1 MSILY
6 KYIGKTLSF
15 RLSLRVIGALA
26 ILLIAALF
34 IMFYFSRKAVKEEA
48 LSDAAQTLEATV
60 SRIDNALLDVEQSTG
75 NVYWKMMNYV
85 RQPEKMEVYAQRL
98 VDDNPYIIDTHFI
111 WTTDSI
117 TVNTDLSGWIEPQRT
132 HEDSGEAFTIF
143 RLPIYDGQKIVGS
156 FDVDVSLT
164 LLSKIMLEGKPSPN
178 SFSVLLGKSGQLIVF
193 PDSTFLNKNAFEL
206 AEKYDNNAERDVIQS
221 MMAGETGYEFVRMDG
236 VGCYVFYKPFER
248 SDESGRAL
256 TGLGWSAAVIYP
268 EGDIFGDYN
277 RLLHMV
283 VIIAIIGLLLLLVS
297 CCLFI
302 HRQFLPLRQLAKSAQ
317 RIAEGSYDEPIPDSR
332 RQDEVGSLQ
341 KHFQQMQ
348 KSLSTRVNEMHHA
361 SEILQERREVLQMA
375 YEEAQAGDRMKTSF
389 LYNMSDQM
397 MTPVSDIV
405 DRVLTISEHANEIT
419 DEESNRL
426 VDEIKQRGGT
436 ITALLNQLII
446 DSEKIMT

>member
-164 LLSKIMLEGKPSPN
+164 MLSKIMLERKPSPN
-178 SFSVLLGKSGQLIVF
+178 SFSVLLGKNGELIVF
-193 PDSTFLNKNAFEL
+193 PDSAFLNKNAFEL
-206 AEKYDNNAERDVIQS
+206 AKEYDNNAELDALKA
-221 MMAGETGYEFVRMDG
+221 MMSGETGYMSVRIEGKD
-236 VGCYVFYKPFER
+236 CYVFYKPFER
-248 SDESGRAL
+248 TDDAGRAL
-256 TGLGWSAAVIYP
+256 TGLGWSVAIIYP
-268 EGDIFGDYN
+268 EDDILGDYN
-277 RLLHMV
+277 RLHNMV
-283 VIIAIIGLLLLLVS
+283 LVIAVIGLILLLIS
-297 CCLFI
+297 CRLFI
-302 HRQFLPLRQLAKSAQ
+302 HRQFVPLQQLAKAAQ
-317 RIAEGSYDEPIPDSR
+317 RIAEGSYDEPIPESHR
-332 RQDEVGSLQ
+332 HDEVGILQ
-341 KHFQQMQ
+341 RHFQQMQ
-348 KSLSTRVNEMHHA
+348 QSLSTRMGELQHA
-361 SEILQERREVLQMA
+361 SDILQERGEKLQAA
-375 YEEAQAGDRMKTSF
+375 YEQAKAGDRMKTNF

-397 MTPVSDIV
+397 MTPVCDIT
-405 DRVLTISEHANEIT
+405 DRVMTICEYGGELT

-426 VDEIKQRGGT
+426 VDGIQQRGET
-436 ITALLNQLII
+436 ITALLNQLIH

>member
-1 MSILY
+1 MSKL
-6 KYIGKTLSF
+6 KNYINHTLSF
-15 RLSLRVIGALA
+15 RLSLRVILALA
-26 ILLIAALF
+26 VLLILALF
-34 IMFYFSRKAVKEEA
+34 TLFYFSRKAVREEA

-60 SRIDNALLDVEQSTG
+60 NRIDNVLYNVEQATG
-75 NVYWKMMNYV
+75 NIYWRMMKYV
-85 RQPEKMEVYAQRL
+85 HQPEKMEVYAQRL
-98 VDDNPYIIDTHFI
+98 VDDNPYIVDTHFI
-111 WTTDSI
+111 WNTDSVS
-117 TVNTDLSGWIEPQRT
+117 VNTELSGWIEAQCHRDDK
-132 HEDSGEAFTIF
+132 EEAVTTF
-143 RLPIYDGQKIVGS
+143 RLPIYDGQKIIGT

-302 HRQFLPLRQLAKSAQ
+302 HRQLLPLRQLAKSAQ

-389 LYNMSDQM
+389 LYNMSGQM

>member
-1 MSILY
+1 
-6 KYIGKTLSF
+6 
-15 RLSLRVIGALA
+15 
-26 ILLIAALF
+26 
-34 IMFYFSRKAVKEEA
+34 
-48 LSDAAQTLEATV
+48 
-60 SRIDNALLDVEQSTG
+60 
-75 NVYWKMMNYV
+75 
-85 RQPEKMEVYAQRL
+85 
-98 VDDNPYIIDTHFI
+98 
-111 WTTDSI
+111 
-117 TVNTDLSGWIEPQRT
+117 
-132 HEDSGEAFTIF
+132 
-143 RLPIYDGQKIVGS
+143 
-156 FDVDVSLT
+156 
-164 LLSKIMLEGKPSPN
+164 
-178 SFSVLLGKSGQLIVF
+178 
-193 PDSTFLNKNAFEL
+193 
-206 AEKYDNNAERDVIQS
+206 
-221 MMAGETGYEFVRMDG
+221 
-236 VGCYVFYKPFER
+236 
-248 SDESGRAL
+248 
-256 TGLGWSAAVIYP
+256 
-268 EGDIFGDYN
+268 
-277 RLLHMV
+277 MV

-348 KSLSTRVNEMHHA
+348 RSLSTRVNEMHHA

-389 LYNMSDQM
+389 LYNMSGQM

>member
-1 MSILY
+1 MSKL
-6 KYIGKTLSF
+6 KNYINHTLSF
-15 RLSLRVIGALA
+15 RLSLRVILALA
-26 ILLIAALF
+26 FLLILALF
-34 IMFYFSRKAVKEEA
+34 TLFYFSRKAVREEA

-60 SRIDNALLDVEQSTG
+60 NRIDNVLYNVEQATG
-75 NVYWKMMNYV
+75 NIYWRMMKYV
-85 RQPEKMEVYAQRL
+85 HQPEKEEAV
-98 VDDNPYIIDTHFI
+98 
-111 WTTDSI
+111 TT
-117 TVNTDLSGWIEPQRT
+117 
-132 HEDSGEAFTIF
+132 F
-143 RLPIYDGQKIVGS
+143 RLPIYDGQKIIGT

-302 HRQFLPLRQLAKSAQ
+302 HRQLLPLRQLAKSAQ

-348 KSLSTRVNEMHHA
+348 RSLSTRVNEMHHA

>member
-1 MSILY
+1 MSKL
-6 KYIGKTLSF
+6 KNYINHTLSF
-15 RLSLRVIGALA
+15 RLSLRVIFALA
-26 ILLIAALF
+26 VLLILALF
-34 IMFYFSRKAVKEEA
+34 TLFYFSRKAVREEA

-60 SRIDNALLDVEQSTG
+60 NRIDNVLYNVEQATG
-75 NVYWKMMNYV
+75 NIYWRMMKYV
-85 RQPEKMEVYAQRL
+85 HQPEKMEVYAQRL
-98 VDDNPYIIDTHFI
+98 VDDNPYIVDTHFN
-111 WTTDSI
+111 WNTDSV
-117 TVNTDLSGWIEPQRT
+117 TVNTELSGWIETQS
-132 HEDSGEAFTIF
+132 HHKGKDEAVTTF
-143 RLPIYDGQKIVGS
+143 RLPIYDGQKIIGT

-193 PDSTFLNKNAFEL
+193 PDSTFLNKNASEL

-348 KSLSTRVNEMHHA
+348 RSLSTRVNEMHHA

>member
-1 MSILY
+1 MSKL
-6 KYIGKTLSF
+6 KNYINHTLSF
-15 RLSLRVIGALA
+15 RLSLRGILALA
-26 ILLIAALF
+26 VLLILALF
-34 IMFYFSRKAVKEEA
+34 TLFYFSRKAVREEA

-60 SRIDNALLDVEQSTG
+60 NRIDNVLYNVEQATG
-75 NVYWKMMNYV
+75 NIYWRMLKYV
-85 RQPEKMEVYAQRL
+85 HQPEKMEVYAQRL
-98 VDDNPYIIDTHFI
+98 VDDNPYIVDAHFI
-111 WTTDSI
+111 WNTDSV
-117 TVNTDLSGWIEPQRT
+117 TVNTELSGWIETQS
-132 HEDSGEAFTIF
+132 HHKGKDEAVTTF
-143 RLPIYDGQKIVGS
+143 RLPIYDGQKIIGT

-236 VGCYVFYKPFER
+236 VGCYVFYKPFKR

-348 KSLSTRVNEMHHA
+348 RSLSTRVNEMHHA